1 MLAMAQ
7 INYIR
12 IASDMKDESYS
23 KIARDLGIDRRT
35 VKKYAELEDYSPKI
49 TPKRNRK
56 APVMDPVKTI
66 IDDILITDKKAPK
79 KQRHTAKRIHQR
91 LIDEHNFQGSYSS
104 VKKYVRKAKKKLYD
118 NSQAAI
124 PLKHTGG
131 EAQCDFGE
139 LTIRH
144 QGIDK
149 KAHMLILSFPYSNA
163 AFVQLF
169 WGQNRECLLEGLTT
183 IFEFIN
189 GVPNKI
195 WFDNLTAAVSKVSRN
210 GNRIFT
216 ESFRRFA
223 AHYRFEPVFCNPG
236 QGNEKGN
243 VEKKVG
249 YIRKNFFVPVPEFDN
264 LEEFNQLLLVKS
276 LKDMNR
282 KHYDKKILIT
292 DLFKQE
298 KFQFMQLPAKR
309 YDNYRLEKHK
319 TNKYAYVRVDKNIYT
334 TSPEV
339 ANQEVWVKLKT
350 FSIEILNENY
360 ELIVKH
366 PRLYGNHLKS
376 QIWEPYLDEFIKK
389 PKAICYTHFFD
400 ELPAGWKKLI
410 ENSSDKRTAL
420 GLLNDYIQDGYS
432 PEESLALIN
441 SYKFEENP
449 ILDYPFLNSKKDNLS
464 DYDLLLKGGE

>member
-1 MLAMAQ
+1 MAQ

-35 VKKYAELEDYSPKI
+35 VKRYAELDDYSPKI

-56 APVMDPVKTI
+56 APVMDPVKPI
-66 IDDILITDKKAPK
+66 IDEILIIDKKAPK
-79 KQRHTAKRIHQR
+79 KQRHTAKRIYQR
-91 LIDEHNFQGSYSS
+91 LIDEHSFNGCYSS
-104 VKKYVRKAKKKLYD
+104 VKKYVRKAKRKLYD
-118 NSQAAI
+118 KSQAAI
-124 PLKHTGG
+124 PLKHPGG

-139 LTIRH
+139 LTINH

-169 WGQNRECLLEGLTT
+169 WGQNRECLLEGLSN

-216 ESFRRFA
+216 ESFRRFT

-249 YIRKNFFVPVPEFDN
+249 YIRQNFFVPIPELDN
-264 LEEFNQLLLVKS
+264 LKEFNQLLLVKS
-276 LKDMNR
+276 LKDTNR
-282 KHYDKKILIT
+282 KHYDKKLLIKE
-292 DLFKQE
+292 LFKQE
-298 KFQFMQLPAKR
+298 KYQFMQLPAKR

-319 TNKYAYVRVDKNIYT
+319 TNKYGYVRVDKNIYT
-334 TSPEV
+334 TSPVV
-339 ANQEVWVKLKT
+339 AQQEVWIKLKT
-350 FSIEILNENY
+350 FQIEILNESY
-360 ELIVKH
+360 DLIVKH

-376 QIWEPYLDEFIKK
+376 QIWEPYLNEFIKK

-400 ELPAGWKKLI
+400 ELPKGWQQLI
-410 ENSSDKRTAL
+410 KNSTDKRQAL
-420 GLLNDYIQDGYS
+420 GLLTDYIQDGYS

-441 SYKFEENP
+441 SYNFEKAP
-449 ILDYPFLNSKKDNLS
+449 ILDYPFVNSQNDNLS